1 DGHKNSKQAIG
12 FIAEKMKRSGGLQV
26 NSYGLRGKRDNPIL
40 QAADML
46 AFGVCEFHA
55 KGGSDFAARLSSHKG
70 RKRIWEL
77 PWDKSAGEG
86 VKDDIV
92 RNLNMK
98 RSGLIGAK
106 KLSELT
112 MW

>member
-1 DGHKNSKQAIG
+1 MGHNG
-12 FIAEKMKRSGGLQV
+12 FAANGQQCLNCLSQQTGQPH
-26 NSYGLRGKRDNPIL
+26 NAIL

-55 KGGSDFAARLSSHKG
+55 KGYSEFAARIASQTG

-77 PWDKSAGEG
+77 RLDTSSIEA
-86 VKDDIV
+86 VKEDIN
-92 RNLNMK
+92 RNLYLK
-98 RSGLIGAK
+98 RSGFPGAK